1 MVSTLSLAGMV
12 FSLLLS
18 FLFPLILAIIF
29 IRKYKTGI
37 LPFVTGAGIFI
48 FFALILEQL
57 IHLLVLGNMS
67 PIAETIKASPFLL
80 GMYGGFT
87 AGIFEETGRLIAFL
101 FILRKT
107 RDWSH
112 GVVYGIGHGGI
123 EAWILLSW
131 TYVNNLVISLMV
143 NGGQLDTIKSALTPV
158 QIKAIDQ
165 GVQTLISTDSS
176 LFFIAG
182 IERVLTVII
191 HIGLSLLVLLAVRN
205 RKYYYF
211 VLAILLHAALNFTA
225 VYMNMKLNNIV
236 LTEIIVAAFAAA
248 SVLWIIRSKA
258 LMTPPVPAP
267 ETTITEE
274 PET

>member
-57 IHLLVLGNMS
+57 IHLLVLGAKS

-80 GMYGGFT
+80 GMYGGFA

-236 LTEIIVAAFAAA
+236 LTEIIVAAFAAV